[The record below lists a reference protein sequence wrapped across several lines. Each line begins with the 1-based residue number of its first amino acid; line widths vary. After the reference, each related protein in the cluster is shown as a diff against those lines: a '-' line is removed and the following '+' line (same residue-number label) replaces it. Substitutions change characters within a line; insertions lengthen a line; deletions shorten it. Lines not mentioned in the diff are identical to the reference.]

1 MEQALEIAGVVVG
14 VIYLWLEYR
23 ASIYLWIASIVMPA
37 IYLFVYYDAGLYA
50 DTAINI
56 YYLVIAL
63 YGWAA
68 WKWGFSFR
76 RKGQNQLPQ
85 EPLKEQPPQEQE
97 HHEHQEHQELK
108 ITHISVRGWIMMAA
122 LYVVAQLAITMA
134 LLHLTDSDVAW
145 FNGLTSALSI
155 VGMYMLARKYIE
167 QWWVWLVV
175 DLLSAALYYYKD
187 LHFTAALY
195 AAYAVIAVFGYY
207 KWKRLMLE
215 EHAAK

>member
-1 MEQALEIAGVVVG
+1 MEIAGVVVG

-23 ASIYLWIASIVMPA
+23 ASIYLWMASIVMPA

-76 RKGQNQLPQ
+76 RQA
-85 EPLKEQPPQEQE
+85 KERPAE
-97 HHEHQEHQELK
+97 ELK
-108 ITHISVRGWIMMAA
+108 ISHISPREWLRMAV
-122 LYVVAQLAITMA
+122 LYIVAQTVITTA
-134 LLHLTDSDVAW
+134 LICLTDSDVAW

-167 QWWVWLVV
+167 QWWVWLAV
-175 DLLSAALYYYKD
+175 DILSAGLYFYKD
-187 LHFTAALY
+187 LHFTAVLY
-195 AAYAVIAVFGYY
+195 AAYAVIAVFGYK
-207 KWKRLMLE
+207 KWKLLMME
-215 EHAAK
+215 EHATE

>member
-1 MEQALEIAGVVVG
+1 MEQALEIIGVVVG

-68 WKWGFSFR
+68 WKWGFSFS
-76 RKGQNQLPQ
+76 RKA
-85 EPLKEQPPQEQE
+85 EEQP
-97 HHEHQEHQELK
+97 QELK
-108 ITHISVRGWIMMAA
+108 ISHITARGWIAMAT
-122 LYVVAQLAITMA
+122 LYVVMQLAITAA
-134 LLHLTDSDVAW
+134 LTYLTDSDVAW

-175 DLLSAALYYYKD
+175 DILSAGLYFYKD
-187 LHFTAALY
+187 LQFTAVLY
-195 AAYAVIAVFGYY
+195 AAYAVIAVAGYF
-207 KWKRLMLE
+207 KWKRLMTE
-215 EHAAK
+215 QDAER

>member
-1 MEQALEIAGVVVG
+1 MEQTLEIIGVVVG

-56 YYLVIAL
+56 YYLAIAL

-76 RKGQNQLPQ
+76 RKS
-85 EPLKEQPPQEQE
+85 KEQPQKQPKEQPQKLE
-97 HHEHQEHQELK
+97 
-108 ITHISVRGWIMMAA
+108 ISHISARGWLQMTA
-122 LYVVAQLAITMA
+122 LYVAMQLAITAA
-134 LLHLTDSDVAW
+134 LTYLTDSDVAW

-175 DLLSAALYYYKD
+175 DILSAGLYFYKD
-187 LHFTAALY
+187 LHFTAVLY
-195 AAYAVIAVFGYY
+195 AAYAVVAVAGYM
-207 KWKRLMLE
+207 KWKRLMIE
-215 EHAAK
+215 QYAEK

>member
-1 MEQALEIAGVVVG
+1 MEQALEIIGVVVG

-56 YYLVIAL
+56 YYLAIAL

-68 WKWGFSFR
+68 WKWGFSFS
-76 RKGQNQLPQ
+76 RKA
-85 EPLKEQPPQEQE
+85 EEQPQK
-97 HHEHQEHQELK
+97 ELPISH
-108 ITHISVRGWIMMAA
+108 ITARGWIAMAA
-122 LYVVAQLAITMA
+122 LYVVMQLAITAA
-134 LLHLTDSDVAW
+134 LTYLTDSDVAW

-175 DLLSAALYYYKD
+175 DILSAGLYFYKD
-187 LHFTAALY
+187 LHFTAVLY
-195 AAYAVIAVFGYY
+195 AAYAVIAVAGYF
-207 KWKRLMLE
+207 KWKQLMIGQDAE
-215 EHAAK
+215 K

>member
-14 VIYLWLEYR
+14 MIYLWLEYR

-56 YYLVIAL
+56 YYLVIAI

-68 WKWGFSFR
+68 WRYGFSFGP
-76 RKGQNQLPQ
+76 KKDNQPIEELP
-85 EPLKEQPPQEQE
+85 
-97 HHEHQEHQELK
+97 
-108 ITHISVRGWIMMAA
+108 ISHISVRGWIKMAA
-122 LYVVAQLAITMA
+122 FYMVMQLAITAA
-134 LLHLTDSDVAW
+134 LIYLTDSDVAW

-175 DLLSAALYYYKD
+175 DILSAGLYFYKD
-187 LHFTAALY
+187 LYFTAALY
-195 AAYAVIAVFGYY
+195 AAYAVIAVFGYM
-207 KWKRLMLE
+207 KWKRLMTE
-215 EHAAK
+215 QNAER

>member
-1 MEQALEIAGVVVG
+1 MCRTAVTIMNEALEIVGVVVG

-56 YYLVIAL
+56 YYLAIAL

-68 WKWGFSFR
+68 WKWGFSFS
-76 RKGQNQLPQ
+76 RKA
-85 EPLKEQPPQEQE
+85 EEQPQK
-97 HHEHQEHQELK
+97 ELPISH
-108 ITHISVRGWIMMAA
+108 ITTRGWIAMAA
-122 LYVVAQLAITMA
+122 LYAVMQLAITAA
-134 LLHLTDSDVAW
+134 LTYLTDSDVAW

-175 DLLSAALYYYKD
+175 DILSAGLYFYKG
-187 LHFTAALY
+187 LHFTAVLY
-195 AAYAVIAVFGYY
+195 AAYAVIAIAGYM
-207 KWKRLMLE
+207 KWKRLMTE
-215 EHAAK
+215 QDAER

>member
-1 MEQALEIAGVVVG
+1 MYRTAVTIMNEALEIIGVVVG

-56 YYLVIAL
+56 YYLAIAL

-68 WKWGFSFR
+68 WKWGFSFSS
-76 RKGQNQLPQ
+76 KS
-85 EPLKEQPPQEQE
+85 KEQPQK
-97 HHEHQEHQELK
+97 ELPISH
-108 ITHISVRGWIMMAA
+108 ITTRGWIAMAT
-122 LYVVAQLAITMA
+122 LYAVMQLAITAA
-134 LLHLTDSDVAW
+134 LTYLTDSDVAW

-175 DLLSAALYYYKD
+175 DILSAGLYFYKG
-187 LHFTAALY
+187 LHFTAVLY
-195 AAYAVIAVFGYY
+195 AAYAVIAIAGYM
-207 KWKRLMLE
+207 KWKRLMRE
-215 EHAAK
+215 QYAEK

>member
-1 MEQALEIAGVVVG
+1 MEQVLEIVGVAVG

-56 YYLVIAL
+56 YYLAIAL

-68 WKWGFSFR
+68 WKYGFSLC
-76 RKGQNQLPQ
+76 RKERTQAN
-85 EPLKEQPPQEQE
+85 E
-97 HHEHQEHQELK
+97 ELK
-108 ITHISVRGWIMMAA
+108 ISHISARGWLSMVA
-122 LYVVAQLAITMA
+122 LYVVAQIVISTM
-134 LLHLTDSDVAW
+134 LIYLTGSDVPYL
-145 FNGLTSALSI
+145 NGLNSALSI

-175 DLLSAALYYYKD
+175 DILSAGLYLYKD
-187 LHFTAALY
+187 LYFTAALY
-195 AAYAVIAVFGYY
+195 AAYAVIAVFGYI
-207 KWKRLMLE
+207 KWKQLMLE
-215 EHAAK
+215 QNVTQ